1 MTTEAYELPELPPET
16 EPSEQWRR
24 ETRQATR
31 EAFRHYREVMGL
43 SVDDMRMFTADQMRE
58 YARAAIIAER
68 ERCAK
73 VAEDDEHLVEGR
85 GYYDQLGDAKQTQCN
100 IAAAIRAG

>member
-1 MTTEAYELPELPPET
+1 MTTEAYELPALPPET

-58 YARAAIIAER
+58 YARAAIQQER
-68 ERCAK
+68 AK
-73 VAEDDEHLVEGR
+73 WVLSEMELADAL
-85 GYYDQLGDAKQTQCN
+85 GYPGPDSSGLSLLEF
-100 IAAAIRAG
+100 AAAIRAG